1 MNDTPERDALPVP
14 TARPD
19 PVVTGEMVEKR
30 RQDYNRLVR
39 TARLAGLLLEKVD
52 FKILP
57 EALGFKESLLT
68 RNLSPT
74 TKLMSSGLSDGTCVA
89 NVVWEVTFKYK
100 NKNVVRCNAS
110 YIITYDGIK
119 DVSEE
124 TVGIFVDHV
133 GKTATYAYFRALYAH
148 LDWSANLGSS
158 PLPVLQLQPKL

>member
-1 MNDTPERDALPVP
+1 MNDTPEQHTVLPAPAVQ
-14 TARPD
+14 RD

-68 RNLSPT
+68 RNVSPT

-110 YIITYDGIK
+110 YIITY
-119 DVSEE
+119 
-124 TVGIFVDHV
+124 
-133 GKTATYAYFRALYAH
+133 
-148 LDWSANLGSS
+148 
-158 PLPVLQLQPKL
+158 